1 MRIYPETA
9 LHQLEFE
16 QIKSILHGYC
26 GTDESR
32 ERAKGL
38 SISIDKDAIL
48 LALRQTD
55 EYLQLLKHQQSVPGD
70 FGTNLSKEIRM
81 LEIPGAVCSE
91 RDLMEIRK
99 LLDATGLLFKWFTV
113 ERKQAYRN
121 LYALIGE
128 LSYEE
133 GIVRLI
139 NDVLDESGQV
149 RDHAST
155 TLRNI
160 RADLHTSRHALRRAF
175 DQILRK
181 LQKQGYVAEIE
192 ESYLNGRRVIA
203 IFSEHK
209 RAVKGIL
216 HGETDSRR
224 IVFIE
229 PEETIEL
236 NNAVFSLER
245 DERQEIYRILKSL
258 TADLSKYA
266 HVIKAYYVLIG
277 HMDFI
282 RAKAKLA
289 QSIQACLPQITDE
302 KSIHLKEA
310 YHPLLL
316 LQNKASNKP
325 TIPLNLSLHHKY
337 HLLIISGP
345 NAGGKTVTLK
355 TIGLLQIMV
364 QAGLLVPVH
373 EHSSFYIFKQLMIH
387 IGDTQS
393 IEQNLST
400 YSSHLLHMKYFMEHA
415 DANTLFFIDELGSGS
430 DPNLGGAFAEVILK
444 ELSEK
449 KSFGI
454 VTTHYLNLKLM
465 ADHTPGILNAAM
477 GFDEE
482 TMLPQYK
489 LIVGKP
495 GSSYTFAI
503 AERIGLSKRLTDA
516 AKQLINQ
523 NHYRL
528 DHLLNKTQQQLDKI
542 SEKEKTLHR
551 LIQENKTLQHR
562 LENEL
567 NREQHRQQI
576 EILKHKNKA
585 QEQKWVELKDLE
597 RKIKAILHEW
607 KRAEDK
613 NKAIQQM
620 QVLLYGQKQKN
631 QPTKKER
638 LILDQYEETGGEI
651 EIGNEV
657 RSIHNRK
664 VGIVKEIRGKQVLVQ
679 IGNLPISI
687 KKEDLV
693 RVVKKKE

>member
-1 MRIYPETA
+1 MRIYPDTA
-9 LHQLEFE
+9 LQQLEFD
-16 QIKSILHGYC
+16 QIKTLLLGFC

-32 ERAKGL
+32 VRSRNL
-38 SISIDKDAIL
+38 SISTNKSAIS

-70 FGTNLSKEIRM
+70 FRTNLSKELRL

-91 RDLMEIRK
+91 GQLMEIRR
-99 LLDATGLLFKWFTV
+99 LLEATGLLFKWFTT
-113 ERKQAYRN
+113 ERRQVYSG
-121 LYALIGE
+121 LYALAGDLRYDEDI
-128 LSYEE
+128 
-133 GIVRLI
+133 IRLI
-139 NDVLDESGQV
+139 NEVLDESGQV
-149 RDHAST
+149 RDHASAA
-155 TLRNI
+155 LRNI

-181 LQKQGYVAEIE
+181 LQKQDYVAEIE
-192 ESYLNGRRVIA
+192 ESFLNGRRVIA
-203 IFSEHK
+203 IYAEHK

-216 HGETDSRR
+216 HGETESRR

-245 DERQEIYRILKSL
+245 DEKQEIYRILQSL

-266 HVIKAYYVLIG
+266 HAIKAYYVLIG
-277 HMDFI
+277 HMDFV

-289 QSIQACLPQITDE
+289 HSMQACLPQLTDE
-302 KSIHLKEA
+302 KSIQLKEA
-310 YHPLLL
+310 YHPILY
-316 LQNKASNKP
+316 LQNKPTGKP

-337 HLLIISGP
+337 HLLVISGP

-373 EHSSFYIFKQLMIH
+373 EHSTFCIFKQLMIH

-482 TMLPQYK
+482 TMLPQYR

-503 AERIGLSKRLTDA
+503 AERIGLPKRLTDQ

-542 SEKEKTLHR
+542 SEKEKALNR
-551 LIQENKTLQHR
+551 LIQENNKLQYR

-567 NREQHRQQI
+567 NREQHRQHI

-638 LILDQYEETGGEI
+638 LILDQYEEAGGEI
-651 EIGNEV
+651 EIGSEV
-657 RSIHNRK
+657 RSITNRK

-687 KKEDLV
+687 RKDDLV